1 MTKNKE
7 KFINR
12 KMRRYTSLKYE
23 DSCDSD
29 ESLEVIPC
37 AKPKIKHGKGPFYFW
52 ISKSK
57 TSMSL
62 SKKSLQ
68 IHFAL
73 LYLRFGE
80 ILLSL
85 LSFRRQKI
93 LWN

>member
-37 AKPKIKHGKGPFYFW
+37 AKPKIKHGKGPFYF
-52 ISKSK
+52 
-57 TSMSL
+57 L
-62 SKKSLQ
+62 D
-68 IHFAL
+68 F
-73 LYLRFGE
+73 
-80 ILLSL
+80 
-85 LSFRRQKI
+85 
-93 LWN
+93 